1 MTAQGSPDSI
11 PDLTPGPALACWLTP
26 PAVANNT
33 VDFLHLSALL
43 PTLSFDELQ
52 PNNQQNKT

>member
-1 MTAQGSPDSI
+1 MTAQRSPDSI

-43 PTLSFDELQ
+43 PTLSFDRI
-52 PNNQQNKT
+52 TA